1 VEDVFVGRTG
11 LTLSGDYQATFDG
24 RRTAWEQICVT
35 MCVGRYI
42 NVAPVVSYRH
52 LETNRYSTDGV
63 NLGARLL
70 LVLSRRRGEIFL

>member
-1 VEDVFVGRTG
+1 

-24 RRTAWEQICVT
+24 ERTAWGTDLRYYVRP
-35 MCVGRYI
+35 GRYI
-42 NVAPVVSYRH
+42 NVAPVVGYRH

-70 LVLSRRRGEIFL
+70 WSYLAAARQIFL